1 MVVSGSRR
9 DFDDRSDF
17 TGDQPTAQTGDIFAS
32 DRSRNVASSRRS
44 SPGVADSRSPQS
56 VAGGPASA
64 PRQLASVLGFE
75 HELASDPNAGRD
87 NCAGFLPGRVT
98 QQRSPP
104 TSRAFYWRRVL
115 NRQNIVDLDDAGRS
129 ELPFVGGPLKEKASR
144 IVTNEVIF
152 VVTALS
158 MLGLHSRRPPPPC
171 GRHQVV
177 YRRSDARR
185 RFGLSAGGNL
195 ALGGSFLSSPSS
207 RIRNGCTYGRRQC
220 TKQRC
225 HGP

>member
-9 DFDDRSDF
+9 DFDNRSDF

-44 SPGVADSRSPQS
+44 SPGVAGGRSSQS
-56 VAGGPASA
+56 IAGGPASA
-64 PRQLASVLGFE
+64 PRQLASVHGFE

-129 ELPFVGGPLKEKASR
+129 ELPFVGGPLKGKSE
-144 IVTNEVIF
+144 
-152 VVTALS
+152 
-158 MLGLHSRRPPPPC
+158 
-171 GRHQVV
+171 Q
-177 YRRSDARR
+177 D
-185 RFGLSAGGNL
+185 
-195 ALGGSFLSSPSS
+195 
-207 RIRNGCTYGRRQC
+207 RN
-220 TKQRC
+220 K
-225 HGP
+225 